1 MSNALTDTSA
11 RGTHLRRHVG
21 RLVLQR
27 VVAPGALLYLFLVGS
42 GLALAHPLAEL
53 AAGESKVNRDLA
65 DGRTPFWNAF
75 TSVVSTLADT
85 ASIIGSMAVFAV
97 LLRLLYGRWGES
109 VTLMTAVILQSS
121 IFLFTAAAVDRH
133 RPDVPHLDTA
143 PPTSSFPSGHTGAA
157 TALYVGIAVVVGWR
171 LRHRWIRWALVL
183 GLALLP
189 LLVAM
194 SRLYRGMHHVSD
206 VAFGMLN
213 GVLCVVIAV
222 HAFRPGR
229 SEEGLRLPVQRRR
242 RSAG

>member
-1 MSNALTDTSA
+1 MSNALTDTSPH
-11 RGTHLRRHVG
+11 GTHLRHHAG
-21 RLVLQR
+21 RLVLRR

-42 GLALAHPLAEL
+42 GLALAHPLAKL
-53 AAGESKVNRDLA
+53 AAGESEVNRDLA

-75 TSVVSTLADT
+75 TSVLSTLADT
-85 ASIIGSMAVFAV
+85 ASIIGSMLVFAV

-109 VTLMTAVILQSS
+109 VTLVTAVILQSS
-121 IFLFTAAAVDRH
+121 IFVLTAAVVDRH
-133 RPDVPHLDTA
+133 RPDVPHLDPA

-171 LRHRWIRWALVL
+171 LRHTWIRWAMVI
-183 GLALLP
+183 GLALIP
-189 LLVAM
+189 FMVAA

-206 VAFGMLN
+206 VSFGMIN
-213 GVLCVVIAV
+213 GVACVAIAV

-229 SEEGLRLPVQRRR
+229 SSDGSAVPAQRRR